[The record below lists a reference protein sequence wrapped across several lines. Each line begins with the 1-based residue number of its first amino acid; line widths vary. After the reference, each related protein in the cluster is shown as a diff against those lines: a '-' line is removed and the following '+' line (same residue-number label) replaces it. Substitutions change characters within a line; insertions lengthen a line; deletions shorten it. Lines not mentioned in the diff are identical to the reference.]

1 MKNFIHVTAII
12 GENVTL
18 GDENY
23 IGPYCYIAEN
33 TVVGNNNRF
42 EAYCSIGTPPE
53 HRDHFTDSP
62 FNVIIGDNNII
73 REFVTINAGTV
84 RNTVLGNNIVM
95 LRNSHIGHDS
105 IIEDKANLSCNV
117 LIGGHSYIME
127 GANLGLG
134 AMCHQFLVIGAY
146 AMIGMGG
153 VVVKS
158 SVIQPGEIHV
168 GNPVKFLK
176 ENKIG
181 LQRNNIDSNKLLE
194 LTNRYFLLANK

>member
-1 MKNFIHVTAII
+1 LLSINNWLNIFKII
-12 GENVTL
+12 GAFSIIASSSFCIKELTELKIIPYNSY
-18 GDENY
+18 GD
-23 IGPYCYIAEN
+23 
-33 TVVGNNNRF
+33 
-42 EAYCSIGTPPE
+42 
-53 HRDHFTDSP
+53 
-62 FNVIIGDNNII
+62 
-73 REFVTINAGTV
+73 
-84 RNTVLGNNIVM
+84 IVM
-95 LRNSHIGHDS
+95 LRNSHVGHDS

-117 LIGGHSYIME
+117 LIGGHSHIME

-146 AMIGMGG
+146 AMVGMGG
-153 VVVKS
+153 VIVKS
-158 SVIQPGEIHV
+158 SIIQPGEIHV